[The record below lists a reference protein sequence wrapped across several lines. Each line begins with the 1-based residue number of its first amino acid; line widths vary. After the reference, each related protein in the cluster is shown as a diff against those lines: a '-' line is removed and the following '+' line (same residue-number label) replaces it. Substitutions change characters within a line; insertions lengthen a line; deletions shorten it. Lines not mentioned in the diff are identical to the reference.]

1 MLCYFRI
8 WKYRSKGK
16 AHDAEN
22 RREKN
27 KVPAVWLYETKRNSY
42 FLKNLKNLLNL

>member
-16 AHDAEN
+16 AHNAEN
-22 RREKN
+22 RRGKN
-27 KVPAVWLYETKRNSY
+27 KVPAVWLNEKEIVI
-42 FLKNLKNLLNL
+42 FLKT